1 MSNLAALLSMLG
13 ILIATFFGSYW
24 VNTIINDRGDE
35 ILSGIVKG
43 VPVSTKNRW
52 LMLFT
57 QWLPYTAF
65 FIAFLGVVGLGFLE
79 VAREIEHPRAKL
91 VGYMCAMMCAGGAA
105 FWGILGSF
113 LFLNMISTLRETTR
127 P

>member
-13 ILIATFFGSYW
+13 ILIAT
-24 VNTIINDRGDE
+24 
-35 ILSGIVKG
+35 
-43 VPVSTKNRW
+43 
-52 LMLFT
+52 
-57 QWLPYTAF
+57 
-65 FIAFLGVVGLGFLE
+65 
-79 VAREIEHPRAKL
+79 
-91 VGYMCAMMCAGGAA
+91 